1 MTDAVM
7 TFGLP
12 AYPAY
17 YMENDDLANERAIV
31 DRLIRGGLE
40 RGYLVSVS
48 DGEEWALSKSS
59 DYAAITAEVA
69 ATDTTILRFTD
80 PAQADR
86 INGRG
91 SFLLIHGNDLDVVA
105 DYSDN
110 KMTVELLSYATGE
123 DYIVSSEAH
132 G

>member
-17 YMENDDLANERAIV
+17 YMENDDLADERAIV

-40 RGYLVSVS
+40 RGYQVSVS
-48 DGEEWALSKSS
+48 DGEEWAIKLST
-59 DYAAITAEVA
+59 DYAAITAKVA
-69 ATDTTILRFTD
+69 ATDTTILHFTN

-86 INGRG
+86 IIGRG
-91 SFLLIHGNDLDVVA
+91 SVLLIHGNGSDVVSDHTDNDMTA
-105 DYSDN
+105 DL
-110 KMTVELLSYATGE
+110 VALATGE
-123 DYIVSSEAH
+123 DYRV
-132 G
+132 